1 MARKVISSRF
11 PTGVGTT
18 YNRPVGII
26 CILSIAYAKLHIR
39 FKILKQGIKKNISTF
54 AISPESETRNICNP
68 KYGTMNRE
76 ITFDRFIRGLIAII
90 GVIIVYLL
98 IDRLSGVLLPFL
110 IAWLFCYLVYPI
122 VKFFQY
128 RLKFKSRGLSIA
140 TVLLLVTLGI
150 VGICFLVIPPIIK
163 EGIMLKEFVTNYL
176 TSGGNNSSIPD
187 VVNRFIREQID
198 MQQIE
203 AYFSVERISNLIQGA
218 LPKIWNVVSQ
228 SFSMITGI
236 VTIFMVMVYI
246 LFILNDYETLA
257 NGWIQLIPEK
267 YRERIVNLA
276 HDVEVSM
283 SNYFRGQA
291 LIALCVG
298 VLFSIGF
305 VIIDFPMAI
314 GFGLFV
320 GLLNIVP
327 YLQITSI
334 VPMVFLALVKA
345 ANTGE
350 NFWWILIAAGIVM
363 LVVQIIQETI
373 LIPRIMNKAI
383 GLNPAV
389 ILLSLSIWGSL
400 LGLVGMIIAL
410 PATSIILSYYRRFL
424 RKQEDENRENSIPET
439 QKEAE

>member
-1 MARKVISSRF
+1 
-11 PTGVGTT
+11 
-18 YNRPVGII
+18 
-26 CILSIAYAKLHIR
+26 
-39 FKILKQGIKKNISTF
+39 
-54 AISPESETRNICNP
+54 
-68 KYGTMNRE
+68 MNRE
-76 ITFDRFIRGLIAII
+76 ITFDRFIRGIIAVVGCILI
-90 GVIIVYLL
+90 YLL
-98 IDRLSGVLLPFL
+98 VNRLSSVLLPFL
-110 IAWLFCYLVYPI
+110 LAWLFCYLIFPI

-128 RLKFKSRGLSIA
+128 RLKFKSRALSVA
-140 TVLLLVTLGI
+140 TVLLLVIGVV
-150 VGICFLVIPPIIK
+150 VGVSFLVIPPIV
-163 EGIMLKEFVTNYL
+163 EEAVTLKTFVTNYL
-176 TSGGNNSSIPD
+176 TSGGNNSTIPEA
-187 VVNRFIREQID
+187 VNHFIREHID
-198 MQQIE
+198 MQQVE
-203 AYFSVERISNLIQGA
+203 TYFSMERVGELVKGA

-228 SFSMITGI
+228 SFSLITGV

-257 NGWIQLIPEK
+257 NGWVRLIPEK
-267 YRERIVNLA
+267 YRERVVNLT

-283 SNYFRGQA
+283 SNYFRGQS

-305 VIIDFPMAI
+305 LIIDFPMAI

-363 LVVQIIQETI
+363 LVVQVIQETI

-389 ILLSLSIWGSL
+389 ILLSLSVWGSL

-410 PATSIILSYYRRFL
+410 PATSLILSYYRRFL
-424 RKQEDENRENSIPET
+424 RKQEEEEHDMAI
-439 QKEAE
+439 